1 MHTVIDPS
9 EEIGNTTAVLTI
21 PRTIST
27 AVLFYGEGE
36 AGADRTTE
44 PLTIH
49 GITQTQ
55 AKTTTRN
62 IDALA
67 IDYACLRKGMYI

>member
-1 MHTVIDPS
+1 MAIDVVRIVVHTATQDPT
-9 EEIGNTTAVLTI
+9 IRTTTMV
-21 PRTIST
+21 
-27 AVLFYGEGE
+27 VLFYGEGE
-36 AGADRTTE
+36 AGADHTTE

-49 GITQTQ
+49 GITQTR

-67 IDYACLRKGMYI
+67 IDYTCLRKGMYI